1 MDKVPKE
8 KEKTKKK
15 TTYVPKTKSTSKK
28 EVNVEVVLVKPYSL
42 IVSLNGSNTH
52 IPRGKYENAFVG
64 DIIKIKI

>member
-15 TTYVPKTKSTSKK
+15 ATYVSKTKPSKK
-28 EVNVEVVLVKPYSL
+28 EVEVSVILVKPNSL
-42 IVSLNGSNTH
+42 IVSLNGFNTS
-52 IPRGKYENAFVG
+52 IPKGKFTDVSIG